1 MKDAASAGAITCAT
15 HLHYGRLNGAISM
28 VTENEIVIV
37 AYVNSVDCPHCAAT
51 QMGFLN
57 DPRGGTYE
65 CDECKKSYYVPIGAR
80 VDLG

>member
-1 MKDAASAGAITCAT
+1 
-15 HLHYGRLNGAISM
+15 M